1 MHFLTEA
8 FVLFRNIFTL
18 ALVGILGLWSNMS
31 LAQSLTLDAAIRRTL
46 DSHPLLKAE
55 GSATQAVERQASL
68 DGLAPA
74 PFIST
79 ELENFAGTGTLS
91 GVSSAEA
98 SVRLGRVFELGGKRE
113 ARQQVGASAVARQRN
128 TVEQRRLDITADTT
142 RRFID
147 VLAKQHQLEMAEKDL
162 KLVAEVKK
170 TMAYRVQRGNNS
182 SADLELAQLAM
193 SRAELVRED
202 AEHELASARVSLSTL
217 WGERSPTFER
227 VQGDLASLPE
237 VASFEALLLQLKQN
251 PDFQTFALEAEQLE
265 AQRRLAS
272 ANAKPDVTASVGV
285 RRIEALNDQG
295 LIMSFS
301 LPLGSRE
308 RSGLA
313 LQKNAAEQDRLA
325 ARQNAAELDA
335 YQLLF
340 SRYQELRHARHEVES
355 LRDRMIPSAKKA
367 LAITQTG
374 YDEGR
379 YSFLQIADA
388 RRVLFDLQSQ
398 HISAAARYHRL
409 LAEIERTTANTKE
422 ISP

>member
-1 MHFLTEA
+1 M
-8 FVLFRNIFTL
+8 LFRTIFIL
-18 ALVGILGLWSNMS
+18 ALAGISGLWSQTTF
-31 LAQSLTLDAAIRRTL
+31 AQSLTLEQAVSRSL
-46 DSHPLLKAE
+46 DSHPQLLAE
-55 GSATQAVERQASL
+55 KSATRATEYQASL

-79 ELENFAGTGTLS
+79 ELENFAGTGELS
-91 GVSSAEA
+91 GVNSVEA

-113 ARQQVGASAVARQRN
+113 ARQQLGASSVARQRN
-128 TVEQRRLDITADTT
+128 TLEQRRLDIAVETT

-147 VLAKQHQLEMAEKDL
+147 VLVKQHQLKMAEQEL
-162 KLVAEVKK
+162 KLAIEVKK
-170 TMAYRVQRGNNS
+170 TMAYRVQRGRNS
-182 SADLELAQLAM
+182 SADLELSQL
-193 SRAELVRED
+193 SVGRAELTQED
-202 AEHELASARVSLSTL
+202 AEHELESARVSLSTL
-217 WGERSPTFER
+217 WGEYSPSFKR
-227 VQGDLASLPE
+227 AQGDLTYLPA
-237 VASFEALLLQLKQN
+237 VASFEVLVLQLKQN
-251 PDFQTFALEAEQLE
+251 PDFQNFALEAEQLE

-272 ANAKPDVTASVGV
+272 ANAKPDVTASLGV

-295 LIMSFS
+295 LVMSFS
-301 LPLGSRE
+301 VPFGSRE
-308 RSGLA
+308 RSGFA
-313 LQKNAAEQDRLA
+313 LQKNAAEQDRLT

-335 YQLLF
+335 YQVLF

-388 RRVLFDLQSQ
+388 RRVLFDLQNQ

-409 LAEIERTTANTKE
+409 FAEIERATANAKE

>member
-1 MHFLTEA
+1 M
-8 FVLFRNIFTL
+8 LFRNIFTL
-18 ALVGILGLWSNMS
+18 VLAGILGLCSNMS
-31 LAQSLTLDAAIRRTL
+31 LAQSLTLDAAIRRSL

-55 GSATQAVERQASL
+55 GSATQVLERQASL

-113 ARQQVGASAVARQRN
+113 ARQQVGASTVARQRN

-147 VLAKQHQLEMAEKDL
+147 VLAKQHQREMAEKDV
-162 KLVAEVKK
+162 KLAAEVKK

-193 SRAELVRED
+193 SRAELVLED

-217 WGERSPTFER
+217 WGERSPSFER
-227 VQGDLASLPE
+227 VQGDLIKLPE
-237 VASFEALLLQLKQN
+237 VASFEALVLQLKQN

-272 ANAKPDVTASVGV
+272 ANAKPDVTASLGV

-295 LIMSFS
+295 LVLSFS
-301 LPLGSRE
+301 LPLGLGE
-308 RSGLA
+308 RSSLA
-313 LQKNAAEQDRLA
+313 LAKNSAEQDRLV

-335 YQLLF
+335 YQVLF
-340 SRYQELRHARHEVES
+340 SCYQELRHARHEVES

-388 RRVLFDLQSQ
+388 RRVLFDLQNQ

-409 LAEIERTTANTKE
+409 LAEIERTTANAKE

>member
-1 MHFLTEA
+1 M
-8 FVLFRNIFTL
+8 LFRNIFTL
-18 ALVGILGLWSNMS
+18 ALAGILGLWSQATV
-31 LAQSLTLDAAIRRTL
+31 AQSLTLDQAVSRSL

-55 GSATQAVERQASL
+55 GSATQALERQASL

-147 VLAKQHQLEMAEKDL
+147 VLAKQHQLEMADKDL
-162 KLVAEVKK
+162 KLAAEVKK

-182 SADLELAQLAM
+182 SADLELAQLAI

-227 VQGDLASLPE
+227 VQGDLTRLPE
-237 VASFEALLLQLKQN
+237 VASFEALVLELKQN
-251 PDFQTFALEAEQLE
+251 PDFQTFALEAEQLD

-272 ANAKPDVTASVGV
+272 ANAKPDVTASLGV

-295 LIMSFS
+295 LVLSFS
-301 LPLGSRE
+301 LPLGLGE
-308 RSGLA
+308 RSSLA
-313 LQKNAAEQDRLA
+313 LAKNSAEQDRLV

-374 YDEGR
+374 YDEAR

-388 RRVLFDLQSQ
+388 RRVLFDLQNQ

-409 LAEIERTTANTKE
+409 LAEIERTTAHAKE